1 MNQVFYNDWVG
12 RQRQVEERI
21 GVLQVAGLRAVLD
34 DPTPPAEGEPPLG
47 LQWLL
52 CPDIAVQSRL
62 GPDGHPARGDF
73 LPPVAL
79 PRRMW
84 AGGELRF
91 HGTPR
96 LHGAVVRHSTVKS
109 VEEKSGR
116 SGQLVFVGVEH
127 QYTCDGDPWLTETQT
142 LVYREASASASPPA
156 PVDPADYTWREDLS
170 PDPVL
175 LFRYSALTFNGHRI
189 HYDQPY
195 ATGEEGYRGLV
206 VHGPLTATLL
216 MRLAQRQLAPGQ
228 CLARFRF
235 RGLSAAIV
243 NEPLV
248 LLGRSGGDGVELLAT
263 AADGRPVMEA
273 RAVVTA
279 AAG

>member
-1 MNQVFYNDWVG
+1 MGEGAYHDWIG
-12 RQRQVEERI
+12 RERRLEDRI

-34 DPTPPAEGEPPLG
+34 DATPPGEGEPPLG

-52 CPDIAVQSRL
+52 CPDIALQSRL

-84 AGGELRF
+84 AGGELQF
-91 HGTPR
+91 QGSAR
-96 LHGAVVRHSTVKS
+96 LHGTVLRHSTVKS

-127 QYTCDGDPWLTETQT
+127 RYTCDDRPWLTETQNI
-142 LVYREASASASPPA
+142 VYREAGTSAPPPA
-156 PVDPADYTWREDLS
+156 PVAAADFAFREDIT

-189 HYDQPY
+189 HYDHPY
-195 ATGEEGYRGLV
+195 VTGEEGYRGLV

-216 MRLAQRQLAPGQ
+216 MRLCQRHLPAGQ
-228 CLARFRF
+228 RLARFRF

-243 NEPLV
+243 GEPLV
-248 LLGRSGGDGVELLAT
+248 LLGRPADAGMALMAT

-273 RAVVTA
+273 RAALA
-279 AAG
+279 AAD